1 MEKNR
6 LIQLIENGR
15 QVGVNRIIEC
25 ENTNIA
31 YTYAIQKRHGKYI
44 VYIDEYDLDNCY
56 VYEDN
61 PTEKI
66 FIYDSFEDFLKDGN
80 SGTIAYCDSDY
91 VIELSFTG
99 DFEKFSDLSIDS

>member
-15 QVGVNRIIEC
+15 QVGVSRIIEC
-25 ENTNIA
+25 KNTNIA

-66 FIYDSFEDFLKDGN
+66 FIYDSFEDFLKNFN
-80 SGTIAYCDSDY
+80 SKHDVTLD
-91 VIELSFTG
+91 
-99 DFEKFSDLSIDS
+99 DFNISKGQKFFNVDFYI

>member
-15 QVGVNRIIEC
+15 QVGVSRIIEC

-66 FIYDSFEDFLKDGN
+66 FIYDSFEDFLKNFN
-80 SGTIAYCDSDY
+80 SKHDVTL
-91 VIELSFTG
+91 E
-99 DFEKFSDLSIDS
+99 DFHISKGQKFFNVDFYI